1 MGASFV
7 PTILQSPAYE
17 RPPLPSISRDSPW
30 FSHKVGSTK
39 PSVAICVFL
48 SSNLFQLTE
57 TAEPPSLSQTSQQQ
71 TYQSI
76 RKVTA
81 HTFFYELYK
90 TPVGRTTHED
100 LNKWEN
106 VCIRALI
113 IKNIMGPGI
122 RDGWVKA
129 MPWDLWAVLEDA
141 ICAWLVTIRESCT
154 LVKIQSWQK
163 SSMRMGIS
171 RTCIA
176 FYPIIT
182 NWNFFY
188 SEITLNLQEVEK
200 IVQ

>member
-17 RPPLPSISRDSPW
+17 RPPLPSISRDNLW
-30 FSHKVGSTK
+30 FSNKGASMK
-39 PSVAICVFL
+39 PSVAICLFL

-57 TAEPPSLSQTSQQQ
+57 TAEPSSLPQTWQRQ

-76 RKVTA
+76 RKLTA

-106 VCIRALI
+106 VCISALT

-129 MPWDLWAVLEDA
+129 MPWDLGAVLEDPT
-141 ICAWLVTIRESCT
+141 CAWLVTIREPCT

-171 RTCIA
+171 CKCIA

-182 NWNFFY
+182 NWNSFY
-188 SEITLNLQEVEK
+188 SEITLNLQEVAK